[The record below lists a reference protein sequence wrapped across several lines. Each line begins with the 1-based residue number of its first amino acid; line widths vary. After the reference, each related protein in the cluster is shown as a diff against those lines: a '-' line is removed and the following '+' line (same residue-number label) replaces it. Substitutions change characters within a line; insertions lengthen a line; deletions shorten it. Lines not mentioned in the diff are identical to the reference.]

1 VQLLRLDRSFY
12 QRGAI
17 VFGCKNAK
25 VLFLSLALGA
35 LIAVIPLIL
44 KLQRD
49 PFDAAGSYAIWWGGF
64 FVTSTI
70 MSFREQSHAKR
81 VAPGVGLGLPA
92 ALIGYFVVNPDSANL
107 WPLSLIAGTVVG
119 MPPAFAGA
127 YFGKRLTT
135 ISKQS

>member
-1 VQLLRLDRSFY
+1 MDLKTRR
-12 QRGAI
+12 
-17 VFGCKNAK
+17 

-44 KLQRD
+44 KLRRD

-64 FVTSTI
+64 FVVSGI
-70 MSFREQSHAKR
+70 ISFREPSRAKR
-81 VAPGVGLGLPA
+81 VAQGVGLELSA

-107 WPLSLIAGTVVG
+107 WPLLLIAGTVVG

-127 YFGKRLTT
+127 YFGKLLTT
-135 ISKQS
+135 ISKQP